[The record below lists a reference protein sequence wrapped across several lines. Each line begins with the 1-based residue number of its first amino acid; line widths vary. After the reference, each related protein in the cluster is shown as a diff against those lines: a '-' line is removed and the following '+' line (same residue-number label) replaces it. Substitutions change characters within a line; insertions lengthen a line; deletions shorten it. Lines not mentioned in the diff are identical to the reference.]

1 MEERKK
7 IFLVDDEEETLILLA
22 NILKRNGYD
31 VITASRGKDVVE
43 LTKKIKPDLIILD
56 IIMPDMSGADVS
68 AALDNDPETRE
79 VPIIYLT
86 ASMTKEQE
94 AEHRDTVLRHINM
107 VAKPVTEEELLK
119 AIKNTF
125 SA

>member
-107 VAKPVTEEELLK
+107 VAKPVTEEELLR
-119 AIKNTF
+119 IKF
-125 SA
+125 KV